1 MVSTVVSQQEGCG
14 FDPGVPGPFC
24 VDLVHSPRVC
34 VASLRLLQL
43 LQLPPTTQRHAC
55 NANPKLDLVCSS
67 AATSV
72 KGCRSLCGPEINWQL
87 VRVATP
93 PLSAPSAA
101 SQN

>member
-1 MVSTVVSQQEGCG
+1 MVGTVVSQQEGCG

-24 VDLVHSPRVC
+24 VDLVHFP
-34 VASLRLLQL
+34 RLLQL

-87 VRVATP
+87 VGVATP